1 MITVRCLLQRS
12 NPIYMPL
19 PLGQRYST
27 NAPSSYRRLATRKSI
42 SRVDIFRTGI
52 VRANAPTGD
61 DGD

>member
-27 NAPSSYRRLATRKSI
+27 NADLIPENW
-42 SRVDIFRTGI
+42 I
-52 VRANAPTGD
+52 VLS
-61 DGD
+61 